1 MGECKHEFM
10 PARNIRIHNAV
21 VCVKCQKFADAIA
34 LEKRVKELEG
44 YTKCS
49 RCGDYFNKK
58 DLSRVL
64 AHEECP
70 VMSVNYES
78 KRIK

>member
-1 MGECKHEFM
+1 MNKQTTGGGFYALATKNEL
-10 PARNIRIHNAV
+10 IDGLQ
-21 VCVKCQKFADAIA
+21 KC
-34 LEKRVKELEG
+34 EKRVKEFEG